1 MNNITP
7 IINAEAQ
14 KYINEFMKKGNTEEE
29 SIRLSLDKVKDLKK
43 EYPLVVIFWEVE
55 KALIDKQVKLRT
67 QNGRI

>member
-43 EYPLVVIFWEVE
+43 ENPLVVIFWEVE
-55 KALIDKQVKLRT
+55 KALIDKQVKLRN

>member
-14 KYINEFMKKGNTEEE
+14 KYINEFLKKGNSEEE
-29 SIRLSLDKVKDLKK
+29 SIRLSLDKIKQLKK
-43 EYPLVVIFWEVE
+43 DYPLVVIFWEVE
-55 KALIDKQVKLRT
+55 KALIEKQIKLRT

>member
-14 KYINEFMKKGNTEEE
+14 KYINEFLKKGNSEEE
-29 SIRLSLDKVKDLKK
+29 SIRLALDKVKDLKK
-43 EYPLVVIFWEVE
+43 DYPLVVIFWEVE
-55 KALIDKQVKLRT
+55 KALIEKQIKLRT

>member
-43 EYPLVVIFWEVE
+43 ENPLVVIFWEVE
-55 KALIDKQVKLRT
+55 KALIDKQLKLRN

>member
-43 EYPLVVIFWEVE
+43 ENPLVVIFWEVE
-55 KALIDKQVKLRT
+55 KALIDKQLKLRT

>member
-14 KYINEFMKKGNTEEE
+14 KYINEFLKKGHSEEE
-29 SIRLSLDKVKDLKK
+29 SIRLALDKVKSLKK
-43 EYPLVVIFWEVE
+43 DNPLVVIFWEVE
-55 KALIDKQVKLRT
+55 KALIEKQIKLRT